1 MQSST
6 QVMHTM
12 NELMKIPE
20 LKETMSK
27 LSREMEKAGLI
38 QELVDDAFASIEVT
52 TTITIHKLII
62 SLPSLLLLIKQSPQ
76 RTLT

>member
-52 TTITIHKLII
+52 TIHKFII

-76 RTLT
+76 RTLI